1 MTHEPIGRCV
11 IPFISRIIAL
21 TKKIPT
27 DTAVGVGG
35 KDYFLVLV
43 SSKGCA
49 KDGHECEIVHIMIYI
64 MQLDDVSCNC
74 SMS

>member
-1 MTHEPIGRCV
+1 MILC
-11 IPFISRIIAL
+11 ISRIIAL

-43 SSKGCA
+43 RSKCCA
-49 KDGHECEIVHIMIYI
+49 KDGNE
-64 MQLDDVSCNC
+64 L
-74 SMS
+74 